1 MGKSHKGSH
10 STPPMPEPTEVTTG
24 QVATWLNVHEGTE
37 DALLLADSDGE
48 CGLFTIRGHEAD
60 IAPGELPLL
69 GQDFCAGLQ
78 LKML

>member
-1 MGKSHKGSH
+1 
-10 STPPMPEPTEVTTG
+10 MPEPTEVTTG

-48 CGLFTIRGHEAD
+48 CALLTIRGCEED

-78 LKML
+78 LKMLRWFIECRLARV